1 MGVKLYYKPTQTWPI
16 LTKNLE
22 NWIKKLEGKPLPWN
36 IEFKYHEVIKFGFS
50 EKATKFEKNLLRT
63 FDKSVVFCVGNSI
76 LVKKSLKIFQNK
88 YGQVVLYKLYNFLS
102 GFLILIMI
110 FLRLV
115 PQEFSAKECW
125 SMHENAK

>member
-1 MGVKLYYKPTQTWPI
+1 MGVKLYFKPTQTWPI

-115 PQEFSAKECW
+115 PQKFSAQECW